1 MRIALL
7 TYRGNMYCGGQGI
20 YASYLA
26 REWQRAGHEVHVFA
40 GPPFPSLEPG
50 IALHKIEN
58 ENVFGLSLV
67 DWAKTKDP
75 RRLLTPLNL
84 WELGASRLGVF
95 PEMQTF
101 GFRLLRQWPA
111 LQRRYG
117 FDVVFDNQCLSWG
130 LLGLQK
136 LGTPVV
142 SVIHHPL
149 HLDREADFAVDPRLV
164 KKIRRTLYFP
174 LFMQQQVAPRLA
186 KIVTVS
192 EASRSEIEKHFR
204 IPEKDIA
211 VVYNGT
217 DAELFHPHPEVN
229 KDTDLIF
236 IGRTE
241 DRKKGIGTLIEAL
254 SLLPERVTLKIVDGR
269 IPADGLVPRLVRKFG
284 LEARVRFQPKFLEVP
299 ELVREYSTGRV
310 AVVPSFFEGFGF
322 PASEAMACGIP
333 VIANAAGALPEVV
346 GTDGSAGLLVAPR
359 SPQALAAAIREL
371 LADPA
376 RAARMG
382 RAARDRVLRLF
393 RWEQAA
399 AELVHV
405 FEEVRKRPSRTQR
418 ADGERSQDER
428 AVDRRSRA
436 A

>member
-20 YASYLA
+20 YAAYLA

-40 GPPFPSLEPG
+40 GPPYPTLEPG
-50 IALHKIEN
+50 IALHQIEN
-58 ENVFGLSLV
+58 ENVFGLPLR
-67 DWAKTKDP
+67 DWARAKDP

-95 PEMQTF
+95 PEMQSF
-101 GFRLLRQWPA
+101 GFRLLREWPA
-111 LQRRYG
+111 LQRRHR
-117 FDVVFDNQCLSWG
+117 FDVVFDNQSLSWA
-130 LLGLQK
+130 LLGLRK

-174 LFMQQQVAPRLA
+174 LFMQQQVAPRLDQ
-186 KIVTVS
+186 IVTVS
-192 EASRSEIEKHFR
+192 EASRAEIEKHFR

-211 VVYNGT
+211 VVHNGT
-217 DAELFHPHPEVN
+217 DAELFRPHPDVA
-229 KDTDLIF
+229 KDADLIF

-254 SLLPERVTLKIVDGR
+254 SLLPEHVTLKIVDGR
-269 IPADGLVPRLVRKFG
+269 IPVDGLVPRLVKKFG

-346 GTDGSAGLLVAPR
+346 GTDGHAGLLVPPR
-359 SPQALAAAIREL
+359 NPQALAAAIHDV
-371 LADPA
+371 LAEPA
-376 RAARMG
+376 RVARMG
-382 RAARDRVLRLF
+382 RAARERVLRLF
-393 RWEQAA
+393 RWERAA
-399 AELVHV
+399 AQLIDV
-405 FEEVRKRPSRTQR
+405 FEEVRSRR
-418 ADGERSQDER
+418 RRARNADGERSEAER
-428 AVDRRSRA
+428 AADRRSRA

>member
-26 REWQRAGHEVHVFA
+26 REWQKAGHEVHVFA
-40 GPPFPSLEPG
+40 GPPFPALPPG
-50 IALHKIEN
+50 VPLHKIDN
-58 ENVFGLSLV
+58 ENVFGLPLAE
-67 DWAKTKDP
+67 WARTKDP
-75 RRLLTPLNL
+75 RRLLSPLNL

-111 LQRRYG
+111 LQRAHG

-130 LLGLQK
+130 LLGLRR
-136 LGTPVV
+136 LGVPVV

-164 KKIRRTLYFP
+164 KKVRRTLYFP
-174 LFMQQQVAPRLA
+174 LFMQQRVAPRLD

-192 EASRSEIEKHFR
+192 EASRAEIQKCFG
-204 IPEKDIA
+204 IPEKDVA

-217 DAELFHPHPEVN
+217 DAELFHPHPGVRKEA
-229 KDTDLIF
+229 DLIF
-236 IGRTE
+236 VGRTE
-241 DRKKGIGTLIEAL
+241 DRKKGIGTLLEAL
-254 SLLPERVTLKIVDGR
+254 SLLPAHVTLKIVDGR
-269 IPADGLVPRLVRKFG
+269 IPPDGLVPRLVRRFG
-284 LEARVRFQPKFLEVP
+284 LEARVTFQPRFLEIAD
-299 ELVREYSTGRV
+299 LVREYSTGRV

-322 PASEAMACGIP
+322 PASEAMACGLP

-346 GTDGSAGLLVAPR
+346 GSDGSAGVIVPPR
-359 SPQALAAAIREL
+359 NPPALAAAIAEV

-376 RAARMG
+376 RGERMG
-382 RAARDRVLRLF
+382 RAARERVLRLF
-393 RWEQAA
+393 RWERAA
-399 AELVHV
+399 AELVDV
-405 FEEVRKRPSRTQR
+405 FEEVLRRRRGVAR
-418 ADGERSQDER
+418 AESARSAAEH
-428 AVDRRSRA
+428 AAHRRSRA